1 MNNELAGKP
10 MFVAVLG
17 LLTGLTAVAI
27 AISLPA
33 IPAMVV
39 DLATTMSLGQ
49 QIVGLFMA
57 GMAVGQLPAD
67 RQNVAVDL

>member
-10 MFVAVLG
+10 MFVVTLG

-33 IPAMVV
+33 IPAMVA
-39 DLATTMSLGQ
+39 DLATTMSLG
-49 QIVGLFMA
+49 
-57 GMAVGQLPAD
+57 
-67 RQNVAVDL
+67 